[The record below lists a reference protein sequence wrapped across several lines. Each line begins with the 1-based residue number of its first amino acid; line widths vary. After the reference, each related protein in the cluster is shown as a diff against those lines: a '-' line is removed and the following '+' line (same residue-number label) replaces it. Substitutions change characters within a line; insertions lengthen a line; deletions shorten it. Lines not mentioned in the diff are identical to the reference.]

1 MGSPGAHIRDVF
13 ALDPTLRVDQEGAK
27 SLLKARFTRLLA
39 TSSQSRLG
47 KELKTHQL
55 TVVENCCK
63 MRMMKKSK
71 KPPTQD
77 GRTAQEAIFREGLVH
92 FLEFAGWAQDFAARG
107 EGLQAASDRLQ
118 PIHLAFLRRA
128 KFLDRGVSF
137 QRIRWDTGLPRYAIS
152 RAAAQLVERGL
163 GTIRGTRTDK
173 RWHGLV
179 ITDAGRERI
188 ERIDRS
194 IAKRM
199 RDVVGVLSDDS
210 KRYFLFTVHLY
221 NLTRLLPDPQTRFI
235 VDRSDV
241 DPHESADPEEM
252 EVQKLMESIA
262 AKARISMTDSLQSS
276 IESVRW

>member
-1 MGSPGAHIRDVF
+1 
-13 ALDPTLRVDQEGAK
+13 
-27 SLLKARFTRLLA
+27 
-39 TSSQSRLG
+39 
-47 KELKTHQL
+47 
-55 TVVENCCK
+55 
-63 MRMMKKSK
+63 
-71 KPPTQD
+71 
-77 GRTAQEAIFREGLVH
+77 
-92 FLEFAGWAQDFAARG
+92 
-107 EGLQAASDRLQ
+107 
-118 PIHLAFLRRA
+118 
-128 KFLDRGVSF
+128 
-137 QRIRWDTGLPRYAIS
+137 
-152 RAAAQLVERGL
+152 
-163 GTIRGTRTDK
+163 
-173 RWHGLV
+173 LV

-262 AKARISMTDSLQSS
+262 AKARISMTDSLQSA